1 MIVFPDTFQNIKS
14 VENNILVYLNEFNE
28 NIVNNINDE
37 NIKVLTKYVKKVTG
51 LSFTAD
57 KQKNY
62 DPIYFYIIL
71 ENSLYEN
78 TDIPKGSVII
88 TKHVLSNKN
97 IYLVYDYLKNV
108 YISINNRLK
117 YIENIRNSLI
127 PLKKLP
133 EWEQCI
139 KNYVQLESIGK
150 GSFAEVY
157 KAVTNYVYA
166 VKITKIK
173 DEAFENP
180 FDNNINSWNELT
192 FLKLFIPLIQNKVCP
207 HLPYLIDYFTCS
219 KTTFNIRDEKYTD
232 VPSITFITELSLGTL
247 KDFLND
253 NPNINIEM
261 LENILFQVMVAL
273 HTIQYNFQI
282 QHFDIKKENVLI
294 YRIKSGG
301 YWKYTIHGKEYYLE
315 NLGILCVLNDFGVS
329 RIFSPNNFLGLNR
342 YSLGSRYAV
351 IMNKKFVPIPGKGK
365 NIKWIDDENVKTTK
379 NSALEYPLKSEI
391 KYPKTVKIFLK
402 DHNIENPLFNS
413 EIMPPFEFFNDTQDV
428 LRMFSG
434 DKRTTQKSNHSELK
448 FKNNSDV
455 KQFLKKIKPYI
466 SIEES
471 AKSRV
476 FSTNP
481 NQCVAGYFI
490 EDYFDHYLEKY
501 EYHEKYES
509 IIESYK
515 ISKDI

>member
-14 VENNILVYLNEFNE
+14 VENNILVYPNEFNE
-28 NIVNNINDE
+28 NIINNINDDT
-37 NIKVLTKYVKKVTG
+37 IKVICKFVKKATG
-51 LSFTAD
+51 LSFVLD
-57 KQKNY
+57 NQKNY

-71 ENSLYEN
+71 EDSIYDDTN
-78 TDIPKGSVII
+78 IPKGSVII
-88 TKHVLSNKN
+88 TKN
-97 IYLVYDYLKNV
+97 ILNITHTVFLVYDFLKDV
-108 YISINNRLK
+108 YISVENRLK
-117 YIENIRNSLI
+117 YINNIRNSLV
-127 PLKKLP
+127 PLKKLS

-139 KNYVQLESIGK
+139 KNYIELETIGK

-157 KAVTNYVYA
+157 KAITNYVYA

-173 DEAFENP
+173 DEAYENP
-180 FDNNINSWNELT
+180 FDNSINSWNELT
-192 FLKLFIPLIQNKVCP
+192 FLKLFTPLIENKVCP
-207 HLPYLIDYFTCS
+207 HLPYLIDYFTCA

-253 NPNINIEM
+253 NPNINLKM

-301 YWKYTIHGKEYYLE
+301 YWRYIIHGKEYYLE

-329 RIFSPNNFLGLNR
+329 RIFSPSNFLGLNM
-342 YSLGSRYAV
+342 YSLGSRYAFV
-351 IMNKKFVPIPGKGK
+351 INKKFVPISGKGK
-365 NIKWIDDENVKTTK
+365 NIKWIDDSNETIKTTK
-379 NSALEYPLKSEI
+379 NTSLEYPLKTEI
-391 KYPKTVKIFLK
+391 KYNKTIKSFLK
-402 DHNIENPLFNS
+402 EHNIQNPLFES

-434 DKRTTQKSNHSELK
+434 NKRTTQKSNHSELK
-448 FKNNSDV
+448 FKSDDV

-466 SIEES
+466 SEEES
-471 AKSRV
+471 SKSRV

-490 EDYFDHYLEKY
+490 EDYFEHYLEK
-501 EYHEKYES
+501 HER
-509 IIESYK
+509 IIESYR
-515 ISKDI
+515 ISKNI